1 MCPVSLSHFYF
12 SDVDFVRAISRKFP
26 DGRFLVFGASS
37 REVEHQFAEAKR
49 EAFVVSSSD
58 ELTTTLG
65 QSHVAAH
72 FETAVWFYS
81 SRENEDDRAAEAL
94 SSRAINIVLVAGPGT
109 DAARRR
115 PQLVQCLERFGLLP
129 DYECD
134 LMDLHPGALC
144 LRHHPSPAVGALR
157 PAAEAVFGRL
167 NRTLGD
173 LKRSLQ
179 IRTSE
184 LESARRQIAE
194 LEEKLLTL
202 KEYRLELKSLKEQ
215 KQTLRKS
222 PERRVG
228 QILLAPYRLPEKLAK
243 SVWKKLRRPNLS
255 RERADFSLGK

>member
-1 MCPVSLSHFYF
+1 VSPSPSHSFYA
-12 SDVDFVRAISRKFP
+12 DFVRAISRYFP
-26 DGRFLVFGASS
+26 DGRFLVFGASPP
-37 REVEHQFAEAKR
+37 EVERQFAEAKR
-49 EAFVVSSSD
+49 EAFVVLSSI
-58 ELTTTLG
+58 ELTTKLR
-65 QSHVAAH
+65 QSQVAAH

-81 SRENEDDRAAEAL
+81 SRENDDDRVAEAL
-94 SSRAINIVLVAGPGT
+94 SSRATNIVLVAGPGT
-109 DAARRR
+109 DAATRR

-134 LMDLHPGALC
+134 LMDLHPGSLC
-144 LRHHPSPAVGALR
+144 LRHHPSPAGALT
-157 PAAEAVFGRL
+157 PAAEAAFARL
-167 NRTLGD
+167 DRTLGD
-173 LKRSLQ
+173 LRRSLQ

-184 LESARRQIAE
+184 LEGAHRQIAE

-202 KEYRLELKSLKEQ
+202 KEYRRELKLLKEQ

-243 SVWKKLRRPNLS
+243 TVWKKLRRPNLS

>member
-1 MCPVSLSHFYF
+1 
-12 SDVDFVRAISRKFP
+12 
-26 DGRFLVFGASS
+26 
-37 REVEHQFAEAKR
+37 
-49 EAFVVSSSD
+49 
-58 ELTTTLG
+58 
-65 QSHVAAH
+65 
-72 FETAVWFYS
+72 
-81 SRENEDDRAAEAL
+81 
-94 SSRAINIVLVAGPGT
+94 
-109 DAARRR
+109 
-115 PQLVQCLERFGLLP
+115 
-129 DYECD
+129 
-134 LMDLHPGALC
+134 
-144 LRHHPSPAVGALR
+144 
-157 PAAEAVFGRL
+157 
-167 NRTLGD
+167 LGD